1 MSEQRMTREE
11 FRQPARQDDLQHYLD
26 YHGRLSPSQQDE
38 FSAHPSRLLRDRPTS
53 PPASLLQGPDGSMRR
68 QQWEFSLDSQSQQH
82 QRILQQRPKLHHQHQ
97 QQQQMQEQ
105 HHRARSSNS
114 VQNDRGSSHWLTQI
128 SPSPIMDPTVVKPKR
143 KYTKKSSL
151 LPQARTE
158 THDQVNVQTRQES
171 NKLLYSDRGLIL
183 KTQIPKKGRP
193 ISKHST
199 TSSQSTPTLTSLGI
213 LPASHLYFSKAEPPS
228 SLSSSAMS
236 GLVAAAT
243 GRYLSESTL
252 NTHNSSP
259 QGQHSPLMTDQRSPV
274 ISATSHRPGRPL
286 SNSSLS
292 RHAHSQSY
300 SGGPSISFPPPHS
313 GQAQPL
319 PSPTAHEFDLH
330 STRYKDRQ
338 NLQELDDN
346 RFSAYQ
352 DRSPTLPVATTAS
365 SQQPLFRHRQ
375 LPEYRFP
382 TSHRRYVSSPID
394 QEFSG
399 EELEYRNEKG
409 DPRYPEG
416 QRMTVDTPSTLPPPS
431 FAEGVP
437 AQMNTLKRSISGMQ
451 KSLSM
456 DGYHSRPIEDRRRSV
471 GGNIVGGGKRGT
483 MGYEPGGK
491 FEDVNEEAGSN
502 FFDEE
507 FDDSA
512 VDTRSRKRI
521 SGSDLDYSGVD
532 GIGVGRVGNDGGGGG
547 VRRRINRQGGNK
559 TWHGATSGLERR
571 RPRSL
576 VLPRGR
582 GEPALPWMNMLDSGS
597 QSGSKSGSGS
607 GSMVGVLPGQR
618 HLDIDDDEIDYR
630 EMMIMTPA
638 TAPSPPSPPPPPPAL
653 SSSSNSLMVRGGTVG
668 KGRGGRSMHSHARSL
683 DITTF
688 SAPSH
693 REHRPLSPSSLDRPS
708 RHDMHSTEE
717 LLPEQQRALMSGH
730 RLYASSSSSLNSRPF
745 GDTPSISELISL
757 ISNQFFA
764 TNLIQDIVTYL
775 TIFIFSSIGNDQEI
789 FNTDIRGTHSSDDHR
804 RYNHL
809 DTARPPPIITRADI
823 LAREMMSETHSTS
836 SGGGGGRGRGRRG
849 SSHGHHHLKAAVV
862 KRSTSKRGPG
872 PHLKKHQ
879 ILQQQLYQ
887 IQRDQEKMDLQ
898 MTLQLQKRQ
907 MQQQQQLNQ
916 EQEQERQD
924 LEQQRQLKQQKQ
936 PQQQRKAPH
945 PQRHQ
950 HSQSLQLQH
959 EFSSL
964 EFNQKQQQQGQQ
976 QQPRPGRPTKQR
988 VLLRSESALA
998 VLHGMH
1004 SPPLGS
1010 TLSQSQSQP
1019 SLPQS
1024 ATSTTSSASST
1035 SKPQPSSRR
1044 RQNQQQPILLRPVS
1058 LPSLTGSSGNSGG
1071 GGSGVGGGAGGM
1083 DSGSSPPYSMNHPP
1097 PGQPLFR
1104 SIHAPY
1110 LVSPSSLVSVASNAS
1125 SSTGTTGT
1133 EATLASLG
1141 RGRGGG
1147 GERDEEDE
1155 DGDGDRSR
1163 RPSSPVKSPHISYST
1178 TPPLTTGSR
1187 MFTPPYSHRDSQGYP
1202 PYPQPYQPHHHH
1214 QQQQQSNHHGHHHH
1228 PYQRPAHHSVSTSSI
1243 SSITSP
1249 HQDTL
1254 STTSSITTLSK
1265 RSSHPPGAM
1274 SMSRSSSRGGM
1285 STTSSTT
1292 TLVHSSAPQS
1302 SLHQHQQQHHQ
1313 HRHSS
1318 SLPSLNYYYQSSTAS
1333 SSSTSPQHPLD
1344 KKYQQNQQQRML
1356 NNPPPDQQNYPT
1368 RPPIHRMVSHDTQPP
1383 ALPPHK
1389 HTFDSTTAFHSPDS
1403 GPGPQSSTPTT
1414 TTTTT
1419 TTTTNAV
1426 GEEES
1431 VERLLI
1437 RTPLGDV

>member
-1 MSEQRMTREE
+1 
-11 FRQPARQDDLQHYLD
+11 
-26 YHGRLSPSQQDE
+26 
-38 FSAHPSRLLRDRPTS
+38 
-53 PPASLLQGPDGSMRR
+53 
-68 QQWEFSLDSQSQQH
+68 
-82 QRILQQRPKLHHQHQ
+82 
-97 QQQQMQEQ
+97 MQEQ

-213 LPASHLYFSKAEPPS
+213 LPASHHYFSKAEPPS

-274 ISATSHRPGRPL
+274 ISATSRRPGRPH

-313 GQAQPL
+313 GQTQPL

-330 STRYKDRQ
+330 STRCKDRQ

-352 DRSPTLPVATTAS
+352 DRSATLPVATTAS
-365 SQQPLFRHRQ
+365 SQQSLFRHRQ
-375 LPEYRFP
+375 LPEYQFP

-399 EELEYRNEKG
+399 EELEYRNEEG

-416 QRMTVDTPSTLPPPS
+416 QRMTVDTPSTMPPPS

-437 AQMNTLKRSISGMQ
+437 AQMNTLKRSSSGMQ

-456 DGYHSRPIEDRRRSV
+456 DGYHSRPIEDRRSV
-471 GGNIVGGGKRGT
+471 GGSSVGGGERGT
-483 MGYEPGGK
+483 MGYGPGGK

-532 GIGVGRVGNDGGGGG
+532 GIGVGSVGNDGGGGG
-547 VRRRINRQGGNK
+547 VRRRINQQGGNK

-582 GEPALPWMNMLDSGS
+582 GEPVLPWMNMLDSGS

-607 GSMVGVLPGQR
+607 GSMVGVLAGQR

-653 SSSSNSLMVRGGTVG
+653 SS
-668 KGRGGRSMHSHARSL
+668 SMHSHARSL

-717 LLPEQQRALMSGH
+717 LLPEQQPALMSGH
-730 RLYASSSSSLNSRPF
+730 RLYASSSR
-745 GDTPSISELISL
+745 
-757 ISNQFFA
+757 
-764 TNLIQDIVTYL
+764 
-775 TIFIFSSIGNDQEI
+775 NDQDL

-809 DTARPPPIITRADI
+809 DTARPPPIITKADI

-836 SGGGGGRGRGRRG
+836 SGGRG

-907 MQQQQQLNQ
+907 MQQQQQLNH

-945 PQRHQ
+945 PKQHQ

-988 VLLRSESALA
+988 VLLRSESALV

-1004 SPPLGS
+1004 SSPLGS

-1024 ATSTTSSASST
+1024 ATSTISSASST

-1044 RQNQQQPILLRPVS
+1044 RQNQQHPILLRPVS

-1071 GGSGVGGGAGGM
+1071 GGNGVGGGAGGM

-1104 SIHAPY
+1104 SLHAPY

-1163 RPSSPVKSPHISYST
+1163 RPSSPVKSPHISRNEY
-1178 TPPLTTGSR
+1178 
-1187 MFTPPYSHRDSQGYP
+1187 
-1202 PYPQPYQPHHHH
+1202 H
-1214 QQQQQSNHHGHHHH
+1214 QQYHH
-1228 PYQRPAHHSVSTSSI
+1228 PRPLVCPSI
-1243 SSITSP
+1243 FSP
-1249 HQDTL
+1249 PT
-1254 STTSSITTLSK
+1254 
-1265 RSSHPPGAM
+1265 PAAAP
-1274 SMSRSSSRGGM
+1274 
-1285 STTSSTT
+1285 
-1292 TLVHSSAPQS
+1292 SAS
-1302 SLHQHQQQHHQ
+1302 ALEFFAVTELL
-1313 HRHSS
+1313 
-1318 SLPSLNYYYQSSTAS
+1318 LP
-1333 SSSTSPQHPLD
+1333 
-1344 KKYQQNQQQRML
+1344 
-1356 NNPPPDQQNYPT
+1356 
-1368 RPPIHRMVSHDTQPP
+1368 
-1383 ALPPHK
+1383 
-1389 HTFDSTTAFHSPDS
+1389 
-1403 GPGPQSSTPTT
+1403 
-1414 TTTTT
+1414 
-1419 TTTTNAV
+1419 
-1426 GEEES
+1426 E
-1431 VERLLI
+1431 
-1437 RTPLGDV
+1437 